1 MMRDLKRFWN
11 DEQGAEFVEWAVVVI
26 ILLVAAVIAY
36 VTVGDELEQILV
48 RIQEWLRAV
57 REGSGYPGT

>member
-1 MMRDLKRFWN
+1 MKEVMRFWN

-36 VTVGDELEQILV
+36 VTVGDELEEILV
-48 RIQEWLRAV
+48 DIQGWLAYV
-57 REGSGYPGT
+57 REGSSPP

>member
-1 MMRDLKRFWN
+1 MMRELKRFWN

-36 VTVGDELEQILV
+36 VTVGDELEAILV
-48 RIQEWLRAV
+48 RIQEWLIAG

>member
-1 MMRDLKRFWN
+1 MLRELKRFWN

-36 VTVGDELEQILV
+36 TTVGEELRLILV
-48 RIQEWLRAV
+48 RIQDWLIAV
-57 REGSGYPGT
+57 REGEGYPG

>member
-1 MMRDLKRFWN
+1 MLGELKRFWN

-36 VTVGDELEQILV
+36 TIVGDELEAILDDI
-48 RIQEWLRAV
+48 RAWLAAV
-57 REGSGYPGT
+57 RTDSGYPSP